1 MFTVTDEGHG
11 QQYFVMSTWR
21 LLIDPPKSGLENM
34 AIDEAVLHSCN
45 QGLSQSSFRL
55 YEWSNPTLSI
65 GCFQRNDK
73 IIERSFKTG
82 ISYVRR
88 ITGGRAVL
96 HIDEI
101 TYSIVCSENERLFEE
116 GISGA
121 YRIISRCLL
130 EALREVGVN
139 AEMQTVRCEMQGA
152 GDSQKISC
160 FHSPSKYEIIIER
173 KKLVGSAQRRFKR
186 AFLQHGSILF
196 GIDKELIIQLF
207 GEQALQR
214 MAWLELYSNV
224 KKDEFRA
231 ILINKIREGLDIDLI
246 AGHMNDHEKYLKD
259 KLILKKI

>member
-1 MFTVTDEGHG
+1 MN
-11 QQYFVMSTWR
+11 TWR

-45 QGLSQSSFRL
+45 QGLSQSTFRL

-65 GCFQRNDK
+65 GCFQRDDK
-73 IIERSFKTG
+73 IIERCFKTG

-139 AEMQTVRCEMQGA
+139 AEMQNVRCETQDG

-160 FHSPSKYEIIIER
+160 FHSPSKYEIIVEK

-196 GIDKELIIQLF
+196 GINRELIMQLF
-207 GEQALQR
+207 GEQASQR

-259 KLILKKI
+259 KLIQEKNMNYELQIMKS

>member
-1 MFTVTDEGHG
+1 MNN
-11 QQYFVMSTWR
+11 WR

-34 AIDEAVLHSCN
+34 AVDEAILHSCN
-45 QGLSQSSFRL
+45 QGLSQPTFRL
-55 YEWSNPTLSI
+55 YEWSKPTLSI
-65 GCFQRNDK
+65 GCFQKDDK

-101 TYSIVCSENERLFEE
+101 TYSIVCSENEWLFEE

-139 AEMQTVRCEMQGA
+139 AEMQNVRCETQDG
-152 GDSQKISC
+152 GDSQKVSC
-160 FHSPSKYEIIIER
+160 FHSPSKYEIMVEK

-196 GIDKELIIQLF
+196 GINRELIMQLF
-207 GEQALQR
+207 GKQASQR
-214 MAWLELYSNV
+214 MAWLELYSKV
-224 KKDEFRA
+224 KKNEFRA

-259 KLILKKI
+259 KLIQEKNMNYELQIINS